1 MPRRQTGDFSSP
13 ALAHEMHKCGVMR
26 FRQLIV
32 ASTVLAAATL
42 EVLASVSAARPPGE
56 SSARGGG
63 SVVQGTIASANANA
77 DGTELLLKDGTRLI
91 VPRTLNV
98 PRGQLTAPHSVKAY
112 YTSTERGNVVT
123 LIEVQALHPGSGGG
137 SSG

>member
-1 MPRRQTGDFSSP
+1 
-13 ALAHEMHKCGVMR
+13 MR

-42 EVLASVSAARPPGE
+42 EVLASVSAARTPE
-56 SSARGGG
+56 DRSARGGG
-63 SVVQGTIASANANA
+63 SVVQGTITGANVNA

-91 VPRTLNV
+91 VPPTVNV
-98 PRGQLTAPHSVKAY
+98 PHGQLTAPHSVKAY
-112 YTSTERGNVVT
+112 YTRTERGNVVT